1 MRSSANLKSFL
12 NGRFPFLIYLKTITW
27 ILKLLFFFSHTHTH
41 KFHFQLG
48 DTVFHYLSPF
58 SGFSF
63 QSNPHSEDPFLML
76 GNTRFHNRFYVWI
89 VISLKSTTR
98 KHGYSSFS
106 KSFISSSIIEKLQ
119 KYVTASK
126 IDFTLSP
133 SNKTF
138 TYSTPHIN
146 YLHPSYD
153 WRI

>member
-1 MRSSANLKSFL
+1 MNF
-12 NGRFPFLIYLKTITW
+12 KTVI
-27 ILKLLFFFSHTHTH
+27 FFSHTHTH

-89 VISLKSTTR
+89 VTFLKSTTR

-106 KSFISSSIIEKLQ
+106 KSFISSSVIEKLQ
-119 KYVTASK
+119 KCRN
-126 IDFTLSP
+126 TLQQVRQISHSVP
-133 SNKTF
+133 QTKLLLTPLPII
-138 TYSTPHIN
+138 TTSTPHMIGEFRSHQN
-146 YLHPSYD
+146 FCLL
-153 WRI
+153 